1 MYFEGELRSY
11 GTVNVDPFKEP
22 MLAVSEDLWASDP
35 RYKVNSNFKESR
47 TLWIYTMPLTPDGIF
62 HVFDK
67 SRLYSNEFNSSYQE
81 LHRRVE
87 ELTDGIVI
95 RSGIIRLEPGMSVA
109 RHIDGNHL
117 MMQTCHRML
126 LAVVTNDKMIYRTD
140 SQDYLLE
147 EGMLYDVNGYIPH
160 STHNNG
166 ETARYSF
173 AFDVLPKEFLN
184 NKVTVKYYDWDEE
197 LFNKVAATVPNKPIN
212 GLIDNW
218 QQHMD
223 KAKKDLDSSR

>member
-11 GTVNVDPFKEP
+11 GTVNVEPFKKP
-22 MLAVSEDLWASDP
+22 LLDVHEDFWITDP
-35 RYKVNSNFKESR
+35 RYKVNKNFKDSR

-62 HVFDK
+62 HIFDK
-67 SRLYSNEFNSSYQE
+67 SSLFSQEFNDTYSE
-81 LHRRVE
+81 LNKQVE
-87 ELTDGIVI
+87 DLTNGIVI

-126 LAVVTNDKMIYRTD
+126 LAVITNDKMIYKTD
-140 SQDYLLE
+140 SQDYFLD
-147 EGMLYDVNGYIPH
+147 EGVLYDVNGYIPH

-166 ETARYSF
+166 DTARYSF
-173 AFDVLPKEFLN
+173 AFDVLPKESID
-184 NKVTVKYYDWDEE
+184 KVSIKRYNWDEE
-197 LFNKVAATVPNKPIN
+197 LFNKIAATVPNKPIN

-218 QQHMD
+218 QQHLEN
-223 KAKKDLDSSR
+223 AKKELDK